1 VRDSLRRRRIEAC
14 RHCLLEDLRGAGH
27 DPETKPFNRAE
38 WCLDVVDTCATHGV
52 ALALIDKGGDYRL
65 RHDFANIVTPKMD
78 RLATLAAQA
87 TSREATE
94 LQNYVIGRLYGPRVE
109 VPLLDQM
116 DLHVAIRT
124 CEMLGTAACF
134 GRDTHFEELDAGG
147 RRKARIRGF
156 EIASRGKEGIRE
168 LLHEMWWTFL
178 RRRKAEHGGF
188 GRQAFGRIHYF
199 LRTDSNDPKPKDMAF
214 TALRRVVGDFMR
226 ENFPLGPGDFVFG
239 EPVSE
244 RTVHSVRTL
253 HLETGLIRAGL

>member
-1 VRDSLRRRRIEAC
+1 
-14 RHCLLEDLRGAGH
+14 
-27 DPETKPFNRAE
+27 
-38 WCLDVVDTCATHGV
+38 
-52 ALALIDKGGDYRL
+52 
-65 RHDFANIVTPKMD
+65 
-78 RLATLAAQA
+78 
-87 TSREATE
+87 
-94 LQNYVIGRLYGPRVE
+94 
-109 VPLLDQM
+109 
-116 DLHVAIRT
+116 
-124 CEMLGTAACF
+124 MLGTAACF

-156 EIASRGKEGIRE
+156 EIASRGKEGIHE
-168 LLHEMWWTFL
+168 LLHEMWWAFL

-199 LRTDSNDPKPKDMAF
+199 LRTDPNDPKPKDMAF

-253 HLETGLIRAGL
+253 HLETGLNPRRLVKLLFASGVISKRQITLADHNITFDAEKGRKVVTSEIDQVPYNEAAKHLGVGATS